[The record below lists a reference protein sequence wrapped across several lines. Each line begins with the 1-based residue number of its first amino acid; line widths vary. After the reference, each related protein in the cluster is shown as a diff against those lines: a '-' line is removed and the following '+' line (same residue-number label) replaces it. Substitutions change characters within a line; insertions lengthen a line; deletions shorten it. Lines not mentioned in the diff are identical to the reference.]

1 MTTYKIKC
9 KVNGEIVDGLID
21 ENDANALFEKI
32 ETSKAISYIS
42 DEIVKLYPFA
52 KDVYEE
58 KFVTIVTDIAY
69 EMLDYAETLG
79 VDWRKLSDVD
89 IANLIND
96 KLTVYSEIR
105 YDFFDETEK
114 CHTIDAWKTE
124 DDNEEGIVV
133 AKVYEDG
140 KIVFLNEEAEKDIN
154 VLAAIKELSKERAV
168 DSDTLNDNVDDG
180 DAKIEKIVSNA
191 KEKLR
196 EEIKGAEYVD
206 SDYIN
211 IVEVATIK
219 NALEAIEILEEELKK
234 KK

>member
-32 ETSKAISYIS
+32 EISKATSYIT
-42 DEIVKLYPFA
+42 DEILKLYPFA
-52 KDVYEE
+52 KEVYKE
-58 KFVTIVTDIAY
+58 KFIMIATDIVY
-69 EMLDYAETLG
+69 EMLDSAETLG

-96 KLTVYSEIR
+96 KVTVYAEIR
-105 YDFFDETEK
+105 YDFFDESEK
-114 CHTIDAWKTE
+114 CYTIDAWKTE

-140 KIVFLNEEAEKDIN
+140 KIIFLNEEAQKDVN
-154 VLAAIKELSKERAV
+154 VLAAIEELSKEKV
-168 DSDTLNDNVDDG
+168 MNENTLNDDVDDG
-180 DAKIEKIVSNA
+180 DARIEKIVSSA

-219 NALEAIEILEEELKK
+219 NALEAIEILEKELRKRK
-234 KK
+234 